1 MFKLKVNIN
10 CPCENSR
17 KRKRSHQLT
26 VFSLLYKASLVTKIF
41 AVLFILVPITVP
53 TNCAM
58 LGFHLLCHLAL
69 HELFNPKY
77 QAYVNASHCL
87 HICILRFADVTLE
100 FLHLNEGSRLKTCW
114 KAVYSCVN

>member
-1 MFKLKVNIN
+1 
-10 CPCENSR
+10 
-17 KRKRSHQLT
+17 
-26 VFSLLYKASLVTKIF
+26 
-41 AVLFILVPITVP
+41 
-53 TNCAM
+53 M

-100 FLHLNEGSRLKTCW
+100 FLHLNEGSRLKTSW
-114 KAVYSCVN
+114 KAVYLCVN